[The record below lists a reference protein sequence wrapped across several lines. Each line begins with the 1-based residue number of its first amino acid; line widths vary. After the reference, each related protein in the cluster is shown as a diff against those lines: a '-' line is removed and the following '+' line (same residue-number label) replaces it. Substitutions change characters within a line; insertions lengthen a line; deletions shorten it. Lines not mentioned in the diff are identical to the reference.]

1 VPYDASQLAKTC
13 IRATRTHPADASE
26 SLSMSWVFCFRPMG
40 WSAAAD
46 AAVHSVGAARLTHGE
61 IENFAL
67 PILSETQRHD
77 EPGGRFMDCLL
88 VYVRV

>member
-1 VPYDASQLAKTC
+1 
-13 IRATRTHPADASE
+13 
-26 SLSMSWVFCFRPMG
+26 MG